1 VYDTDPPPVNVC
13 ASRMTSPSA
22 STAIPYAVVRYSVPG
37 LTPNVSLRYPLYTE
51 PVDGA
56 QQIKNLAD
64 DINAALLATQTSI
77 GAITARKSAVV
88 LATTNQANPNTVA
101 TIMTYVSEILD
112 NDNMANLGVN
122 NDRLTVQ
129 TNGLYLVQTTVLMP
143 AAANGKRRLELLKN
157 GTVMASQQRENA
169 GAGAEVRLNLC
180 MLVAGVATDFFQA
193 RSSQDSGG
201 ALNTTYRA
209 LAATRVSG

>member
-1 VYDTDPPPVNVC
+1 
-13 ASRMTSPSA
+13 
-22 STAIPYAVVRYSVPG
+22 VPG

-88 LATTNQANPNTVA
+88 SATTNQSNPNTVA

-143 AAANGKRRLELLKN
+143 AAATGKRRLELLKN

-169 GAGAEVRLNLC
+169 GAGAEVRLNIC

-201 ALNTTYRA
+201 ALNTTFRQ

>member
-1 VYDTDPPPVNVC
+1 
-13 ASRMTSPSA
+13 M
-22 STAIPYAVVRYSVPG
+22 PG

-51 PVDGA
+51 PADFAGQV
-56 QQIKNLAD
+56 KNLAD
-64 DINAALLATQTSI
+64 DINAALLATQTSLGPI
-77 GAITARKSAVV
+77 NARKTAVV
-88 LATTNQANPNTVA
+88 LSTVNQANPNTVA
-101 TIMTYVSEILD
+101 TIMTYAAEIVD

-169 GAGAEVRLNLC
+169 GAGAEVRLNIL
-180 MLVAGVATDFFQA
+180 MLVAGVTTDFFQA

-201 ALNTTYRA
+201 ALNTTYRS

>member
-1 VYDTDPPPVNVC
+1 
-13 ASRMTSPSA
+13 M
-22 STAIPYAVVRYSVPG
+22 PG
-37 LTPNVSLRYPLYTE
+37 LTPNLNLRYPLYTE

-56 QQIKNLAD
+56 GQIKNLAD
-64 DINAALLATQTSI
+64 DINFALSTTQASLGPI
-77 GAITARKSAVV
+77 NARKTAEVT
-88 LATTNQANPNTVA
+88 ATAAQANPNTVA
-101 TIMTYVSEILD
+101 TIMTYTSEIVD

-169 GAGAEVRLNLC
+169 GAGAEVRLNIV

-201 ALNTTYRA
+201 ALNTTYRS

>member
-1 VYDTDPPPVNVC
+1 
-13 ASRMTSPSA
+13 M
-22 STAIPYAVVRYSVPG
+22 PG
-37 LTPNVSLRYPLYTE
+37 LTPNVNLRYPLYTE

-64 DINAALLATQTSI
+64 DINAALLATQTSL
-77 GAITARKSAVV
+77 GPITSRKSAQVT
-88 LATTNQANPNTVA
+88 ATVNQANPNTVA
-101 TIMTYVSEILD
+101 TIMTYTSEIFD